1 MKHSILI
8 DSVIHPLAQNP
19 LQAYMSN
26 LLQVADILQW
36 ILDQTG
42 PAFVKMASFSISE
55 EFLRRLFFIEKSG
68 LIKNIE
74 IILDFKANNKTLI
87 LWPFIEQTVKNC
99 YLASSHAKILLVSND
114 SWSVSVV
121 MSQNLTRGNRF
132 ESGFISTSKDVFDSL
147 SKQFDFVINNQS
159 VPFHEVFSRTIAKN

>member
-1 MKHSILI
+1 MKHSDII
-8 DSVIHPLAQNP
+8 ASVLSPLADKPQ
-19 LQAYMSN
+19 QAYMSN

-42 PAFVKMASFSISE
+42 AASVKMASFSISE

-68 LIKNIE
+68 LIKDID
-74 IILDFKANNKTLI
+74 IVLDFKATNKTLI

-99 YLASSHAKILLVSND
+99 YLASSHAKVLLVGND
-114 SWSVSVV
+114 RWTVSVV

-132 ESGFISTSKDVFDSL
+132 ESGFISTSPEVFSTL
-147 SKQFDFVINNQS
+147 TEQLEYVINNQS
-159 VPFHEVFSRTIAKN
+159 VPFHEVFCRTIREN